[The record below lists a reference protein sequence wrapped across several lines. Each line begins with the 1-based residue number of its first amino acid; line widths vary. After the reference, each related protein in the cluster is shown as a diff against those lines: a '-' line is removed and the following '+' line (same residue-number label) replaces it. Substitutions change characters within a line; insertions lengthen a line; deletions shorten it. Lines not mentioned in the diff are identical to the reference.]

1 MDLDWDIPGG
11 PVFKNAH
18 FQIRGHSSIPG
29 WGRSAC
35 CMAMQKVIIN
45 YNLLLNHCPSVPWG
59 GMWEEVQEQGTHVN
73 LLLIHVDVWQKPTQ
87 HCDAVFHQLKKNFFF
102 FN

>member
-59 GMWEEVQEQGTHVN
+59 GMWEEVQEQGDTC
-73 LLLIHVDVWQKPTQ
+73 KPITDS
-87 HCDAVFHQLKKNFFF
+87 C
-102 FN
+102 